1 MSGLSACGA
10 RGRAKDREGVFRK
23 NLSSTP
29 RIAENTTSKGQMTA
43 MMLQA
48 KEPADGELAA
58 RASEGDRDAFGA
70 LVERH
75 YDFVYRVA
83 FRFAGRRDDAEDIAQ
98 EVCARLG
105 KAIRGYRG
113 GSAFTTWL
121 YAIVANASR
130 DFLRGRTR
138 DAARAQAYRAHS
150 LIDGEAGA
158 EAEADPAE
166 ALWAAVRQLPDKQCQ
181 ALTLVYGEGLSHA
194 DAAEMMAVA
203 EPTVS
208 WHIHEAKKRL
218 KAHLGAEGE

>member
-1 MSGLSACGA
+1 
-10 RGRAKDREGVFRK
+10 
-23 NLSSTP
+23 
-29 RIAENTTSKGQMTA
+29 MTV

-48 KEPADGELAA
+48 KEPADGDLAA
-58 RASEGDRDAFGA
+58 RASTGDRTAFGM

-83 FRFAGRRDDAEDIAQ
+83 YRFAGRRDDAEDIAQ

-105 KAIRGYRG
+105 RAIRSYRG

-130 DFLRGRTR
+130 DFLRGRAR
-138 DAARAQAYRAHS
+138 EAKGAEGYRAQA
-150 LIDGEAGA
+150 LIDSDAGNGGEQD
-158 EAEADPAE
+158 ADPAE
-166 ALWAAVRQLPDKQCQ
+166 ALWEAVRELPDKQCQ
-181 ALTLVYGEGLSHA
+181 AVTLVYGEGLSHA
-194 DAAEMMAVA
+194 DAAELMAVA

-218 KAHLGAEGE
+218 KAHLGAEGENDV

>member
-1 MSGLSACGA
+1 
-10 RGRAKDREGVFRK
+10 
-23 NLSSTP
+23 
-29 RIAENTTSKGQMTA
+29 MTA

-48 KEPADGELAA
+48 KEPADAELAV
-58 RASEGDRDAFGA
+58 RASEGDGSAFGA

-75 YDFVYRVA
+75 YDFVYRIA

-105 KAIRGYRG
+105 RAIRGYRG

-130 DFLRGRTR
+130 DHLRKGVR
-138 DAARAQAYRAHS
+138 DADRAAAYRAHA
-150 LIDGEAGA
+150 LIESDLAVREA
-158 EAEADPAE
+158 EEADPVE

-181 ALTLVYGEGLSHA
+181 AVTLVYGEGLSHA
-194 DAAEMMAVA
+194 GAAELMAVA

>member
-1 MSGLSACGA
+1 
-10 RGRAKDREGVFRK
+10 
-23 NLSSTP
+23 
-29 RIAENTTSKGQMTA
+29 MTA

-58 RASEGDRDAFGA
+58 RASGGDRAAFGT

-130 DFLRGRTR
+130 DFLRRRVR
-138 DAARAQAYRAHS
+138 DSDGAAAYRTQAV
-150 LIDGEAGA
+150 IDGDGSETV
-158 EAEADPAE
+158 ADPAE
-166 ALWAAVRQLPDKQCQ
+166 ALWEAVRQLPDKQCQ
-181 ALTLVYGEGLSHA
+181 AVTLVYGEGLSHA
-194 DAAEMMAVA
+194 QAAELMAVA

-218 KAHLGAEGE
+218 KAHLAAAGDE

>member
-1 MSGLSACGA
+1 
-10 RGRAKDREGVFRK
+10 
-23 NLSSTP
+23 
-29 RIAENTTSKGQMTA
+29 MTA

-58 RASEGDRDAFGA
+58 RASEGDRSAFGA

-83 FRFAGRRDDAEDIAQ
+83 FRFAGQRGEAEDIAQ

-105 KAIRGYRG
+105 RSIRSYRG

-130 DFLRGRTR
+130 DFLRGR
-138 DAARAQAYRAHS
+138 AREASRAEAYRVHA
-150 LIDGEAGA
+150 LIDGEANETDA
-158 EAEADPAE
+158 DNDPAE

-181 ALTLVYGEGLSHA
+181 AVTLVYGEGLSHA
-194 DAAEMMAVA
+194 QAAELMAVA

-218 KAHLGAEGE
+218 KALLGEAEDQ

>member
-1 MSGLSACGA
+1 
-10 RGRAKDREGVFRK
+10 
-23 NLSSTP
+23 
-29 RIAENTTSKGQMTA
+29 MTA
-43 MMLQA
+43 MMALQVE
-48 KEPADGELAA
+48 EPADGELAA
-58 RASEGDRDAFGA
+58 RASKGDRSAFSA

-105 KAIRGYRG
+105 RAIRGYRG

-130 DFLRGRTR
+130 DFLRKSVRETLRTR
-138 DAARAQAYRAHS
+138 AYHAEAQ
-150 LIDGEAGA
+150 IDGEAGA
-158 EAEADPAE
+158 VADADPAE

-181 ALTLVYGEGLSHA
+181 AVTLVYGEGLSHA
-194 DAAEMMAVA
+194 EAAEMMAVA

-218 KAHLGAEGE
+218 KAHLAAAGDE

>member
-1 MSGLSACGA
+1 
-10 RGRAKDREGVFRK
+10 
-23 NLSSTP
+23 
-29 RIAENTTSKGQMTA
+29 MTA

-58 RASEGDRDAFGA
+58 RASEGDRSAFGA

-83 FRFAGRRDDAEDIAQ
+83 FRFAGRRADAEDIAQ

-130 DFLRGRTR
+130 DFLRKSAR
-138 DAARAQAYRAHS
+138 DADRATAYRAQA
-150 LIDGEAGA
+150 LIDGEAGEGA
-158 EAEADPAE
+158 LEDADPAD
-166 ALWAAVRQLPDKQCQ
+166 ALWDAVRQLPDKQCQ
-181 ALTLVYGEGLSHA
+181 AVTLVYGEGLSHA
-194 DAAEMMAVA
+194 DAAELMAVA

-218 KAHLGAEGE
+218 KALLGAAGDE

>member
-1 MSGLSACGA
+1 
-10 RGRAKDREGVFRK
+10 
-23 NLSSTP
+23 
-29 RIAENTTSKGQMTA
+29 MTV

-58 RASEGDRDAFGA
+58 RAREGDRLAFGA

-83 FRFAGRRDDAEDIAQ
+83 FRFAGHRDDAEDIAQ

-105 KAIRGYRG
+105 RAIRGYRG

-130 DFLRGRTR
+130 DHLRKSVREAR
-138 DAARAQAYRAHS
+138 QAAGYRAHA
-150 LIDGEAGA
+150 LIASDEAVAEAG
-158 EAEADPAE
+158 ADPAE

-181 ALTLVYGEGLSHA
+181 AVTLVYGEGLSHA
-194 DAAEMMAVA
+194 DAAELMAVA

-218 KAHLGAEGE
+218 KAHLRAAEDQ

>member
-1 MSGLSACGA
+1 
-10 RGRAKDREGVFRK
+10 
-23 NLSSTP
+23 
-29 RIAENTTSKGQMTA
+29 MTA
-43 MMLQA
+43 MMLQT

-58 RASEGDRDAFGA
+58 LASGGDRSAFGA

-105 KAIRGYRG
+105 RAIRGYRG

-130 DFLRGRTR
+130 DFLRKSARESMRTK
-138 DAARAQAYRAHS
+138 AYHAEA
-150 LIDGEAGA
+150 LIDGETS
-158 EAEADPAE
+158 AEADADPTD
-166 ALWAAVRQLPDKQCQ
+166 ALWAAVRELPDKQCQ
-181 ALTLVYGEGLSHA
+181 AVTLVYGEGLSHA
-194 DAAEMMAVA
+194 DAAELMAVA

-218 KAHLGAEGE
+218 KALLSAAGDE